1 MANFILHLL
10 IIITTCGSLESILYV
25 TNASKS
31 RYTSSPLPDMT
42 RGFSVCNTSAFV
54 YLICCHSLYFTTNIM
69 LAGFYI
75 YIESSS
81 PRVQDDVAVLTFTGT
96 NSKPIVCL
104 SFYYHMYGTAIN
116 YLYLYN
122 HGNNIWR
129 MAGDQGN
136 AWKKAQ
142 ITIIGD
148 YQVSESRPTYKSIQN
163 DSYNFSYLTTDFV
176 FPLSDPA
183 KTRN

>member
-1 MANFILHLL
+1 MGNFILHFS
-10 IIITTCGSLESILYV
+10 ITCSSLESILYV
-25 TNASKS
+25 TKASKS
-31 RYTSSPLPDMT
+31 FYTPSPLSDKT
-42 RGFSVCNTSAFV
+42 RGFNVCKTRALV
-54 YLICCHSLYFTTNIM
+54 YLIFCHSRYFLTNIM

-81 PRVQDDVAVLTFTGT
+81 PRVQNDVAVLTFTGT
-96 NSKPIVCL
+96 NNKPVVCL
-104 SFYYHMYGTAIN
+104 SFYYHMYGSAIN

-148 YQVSESRPTYKSIQN
+148 YQVSESRPTYKSLQN
-163 DSYNFSYLTTDFV
+163 DSYNFSYLITDFA
-176 FPLSDPA
+176 FLLSDPV